1 MAFFKKSG
9 KGSSKQ
15 PGSPTSPTASDQSS
29 SSPRPSLSS
38 LVQASTKLAW
48 VTSSGSYGSRM
59 STLKQ
64 QYAGSLDGA
73 SSTAVG
79 SSNMTA
85 SMGGTSGGISAA
97 SGGGEGQ
104 IEHSGKRVWV
114 DRGISV
120 FRVLKEVSEASELLG
135 PLKLVSGLMIT
146 VLESAQASIK
156 NSEAWEALRATL
168 ERHRSL
174 LTRHF
179 ERAEEEGTR
188 RKADPNLLEIL
199 LDYGDALEDILVCVL
214 KEMGVS
220 EEDIPP
226 STGTNLKRKLAKV
239 GLTGLE
245 AERIKGY
252 SDRLSTALQH
262 LM

>member
-29 SSPRPSLSS
+29 SPRPSLSS
-38 LVQASTKLAW
+38 LVQASTKLAL
-48 VTSSGSYGSRM
+48 VTSSGSHGSRM
-59 STLKQ
+59 STMKQ
-64 QYAGSLDGA
+64 QYAGSLGGA

-120 FRVLKEVSEASELLG
+120 FRVLKEVSEA
-135 PLKLVSGLMIT
+135 
-146 VLESAQASIK
+146 
-156 NSEAWEALRATL
+156 
-168 ERHRSL
+168 
-174 LTRHF
+174 
-179 ERAEEEGTR
+179 
-188 RKADPNLLEIL
+188 
-199 LDYGDALEDILVCVL
+199 
-214 KEMGVS
+214 
-220 EEDIPP
+220 
-226 STGTNLKRKLAKV
+226 
-239 GLTGLE
+239 
-245 AERIKGY
+245 
-252 SDRLSTALQH
+252 
-262 LM
+262 